1 LPAGPAPAKECAM
14 LEGFVGWPEAAARHY
29 RAIGL
34 WEGLTVPEMV
44 ARTARAMPGKV
55 AVVCGDRRITYEQ
68 LISESRQLALGLLA
82 LGLKPLDRAVMQLP
96 NIPEFVTTYLA
107 LNWIGVIPVMAL
119 RAHRHAEVRHF
130 IRASGA
136 VAYFIADK
144 FGGFDYRPMA
154 QELAG
159 EFPSLRHVVVAGHP
173 VSGQTAL
180 ASHVFASVSREA
192 QDAVLQ
198 AVRPAAEE
206 VSTMLLSGGTTS
218 VSKLIP
224 RTHNDYVLN
233 ARLCAQAGG
242 FDGDTVFMAV
252 LPLAHNYNLASPGM
266 LGTFYA
272 GGTLVIASST
282 DTTEIFEA
290 VQREGVT
297 VIAAV
302 VPLIAN
308 WLNSDL
314 PGRFD
319 LSSLRVVQN
328 GGARLAPELRA
339 RIRDELGCTPQED
352 YGTAEGLIN
361 MVRLDDSDELLLESS
376 GTPVCE
382 FDEIRVLDDA
392 GHEVA
397 DGEPGE
403 LVVRGP
409 YTINGYYNAPEKQA
423 EAFTADGF
431 YRMGDIVRKRGR
443 YVYTEGRRKDMI
455 NRGGEKI
462 SCDEIENLIFG
473 LAQVKQ
479 VSLVAMPDPVF
490 GEKACACV
498 VLKPGTALGFD
509 ELIAHLRAQHIASF
523 KLPERL
529 EVMSAFPV
537 SPVGKILKRE
547 LRERIA
553 AMVEAERAARLR

>member
-1 LPAGPAPAKECAM
+1 M
-14 LEGFVGWPEAAARHY
+14 LQGFVGWPEAAARRY
-29 RAIGL
+29 LEAGL
-34 WEGLTVPEMV
+34 WEGLTVAEMV
-44 ARTARAMPGKV
+44 ARTAPHQPGKL
-55 AVVCGDRRITYEQ
+55 AVVYGDRRITYAQ
-68 LISESRQLALGLLA
+68 LVTQSRQLALGLLE
-82 LGLKPLDRAVMQLP
+82 LGLAPLDRAVMQLP

-107 LNWIGVIPVMAL
+107 LNWIGAIPVMAL

-130 IRASGA
+130 ISASGA
-136 VAYFIADK
+136 SAYFIPDTV
-144 FGGFDYRPMA
+144 GGFDYRTMA
-154 QELAG
+154 QEIAA
-159 EFPSLRHVVVAGHP
+159 EFPSLRHVIVAGQP
-173 VSGQTAL
+173 ARGQTAL
-180 ASHVFASVSREA
+180 AKHANDA
-192 QDAVLQ
+192 ADDATQAAVLQ
-198 AVRPAAEE
+198 TVRPDGGE

-218 VSKLIP
+218 LSKLIP

-233 ARLCAQAGG
+233 ARLCAQAAG
-242 FDGDTVFMAV
+242 FDSDTVFLAV

-272 GGTLVIASST
+272 GGTVVIATST
-282 DTTEIFEA
+282 DTDEIFRTVE
-290 VQREGVT
+290 RERVT

-308 WLNSDL
+308 WLNSRV

-319 LSSLRVVQN
+319 LSSLKVVQN

-339 RIRDELGCTPQED
+339 RLRTEFGCTPQED

-361 MVRLDDSDELLLESS
+361 MVRLDADDELLLESS
-376 GTPVCE
+376 GTPVSE
-382 FDEIRVLDDA
+382 FDEIKVVDDA
-392 GHEVA
+392 GNEVA

-403 LVVRGP
+403 LLTRGP
-409 YTINGYYNAPEKQA
+409 YTINGYYNASEKNA

-443 YVYTEGRRKDMI
+443 YLWTEGRRKDLI

-462 SCDEIENLIFG
+462 SCDEVENLIFG
-473 LAQVKQ
+473 LPQVSQ

-498 VLKPGTALGFD
+498 VLKPDTTLDFD
-509 ELIAHLRAQHIASF
+509 ELIAHLRGQRIASF

-529 EVMSAFPV
+529 EVMPAFPV

-547 LRERIA
+547 LRDIVA
-553 AMVEAERAARLR
+553 AKLEGERAAHA